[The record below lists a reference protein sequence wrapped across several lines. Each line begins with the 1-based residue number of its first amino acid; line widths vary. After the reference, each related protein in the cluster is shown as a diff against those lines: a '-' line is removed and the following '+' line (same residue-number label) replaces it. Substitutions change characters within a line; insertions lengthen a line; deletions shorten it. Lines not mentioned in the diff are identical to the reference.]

1 MTKTI
6 FLKKSLESELKSN
19 ERFNGISTIEIP
31 LKEEQSTHIYQSSGN
46 YIADHLGQI
55 VLTFSNET
63 AWYWNKDLELTLKV
77 GSRDGELKPITL
89 EKSGEYS
96 LIRNGDEVEISKNG
110 DTFLIKNI
118 KKRFNL
124 GINLNTGD
132 IISWNINVLNKN
144 SIDFKAE
151 FKIDYFKILKKTLEK
166 NVDNEKVELL
176 NKELKL
182 KKQTIDEYNKI
193 NYQLNTKLNS
203 EKISNNNL
211 SKVIEIKDKLL
222 EKSEEKY
229 NKCNQLHNEKITE
242 NMKLLT
248 ILEQKNLLFKLNQ
261 SNNDKFRKENE
272 ELKRVNDA
280 LRKQLEHKSMECED
294 LAERYR
300 KKHNQNETTSVRNL
314 YYKTQI
320 KSKNELLE
328 KKYFELMNS
337 KKQILN
343 LEFKMKTAKHEFAK
357 KAENNEKVID
367 DLVFIIDNKDY
378 QINNLKNNVINNLD
392 LVKQELKTVTDKCV
406 ELQNKCSKQK
416 IAKYENFNINMYA
429 FEEEFKSKV
438 LKRHIFILEKKL
450 NKVVKNKKLSDLTV
464 VELSRENA
472 KLLRINHT
480 NKNNEKKLRD
490 NLNKAKI
497 RINQEVNYAK
507 KYKDKLNKIKN
518 KFI

>member
-89 EKSGEYS
+89 EESGEYS

-124 GINLNTGD
+124 GVNLNTGD

-151 FKIDYFKILKKTLEK
+151 FKIDYLKILKKTLER

-182 KKQTIDEYNKI
+182 KKQTINEYKTI
-193 NYQLNTKLNS
+193 TYELNTKINS

-222 EKSEEKY
+222 D
-229 NKCNQLHNEKITE
+229 
-242 NMKLLT
+242 
-248 ILEQKNLLFKLNQ
+248 QKNLLFKLNQ
-261 SNNDKFRKENE
+261 SNNDKFRRENE
-272 ELKRVNDA
+272 ELKRKNA
-280 LRKQLEHKSMECED
+280 ELRKLLERKSMECED
-294 LAERYR
+294 LTEKYMR
-300 KKHNQNETTSVRNL
+300 KHNQNETTSVRNL
-314 YYKTQI
+314 YYKSQI

-378 QINNLKNNVINNLD
+378 KINNLKNNIINNLD
-392 LVKQELKTVTDKCV
+392 LVKQELKTVKDKFTI
-406 ELQNKCSKQK
+406 LQNKCSKQK
-416 IAKYENFNINMYA
+416 IAKYENFNIDMYS
-429 FEEEFKSKV
+429 FEEAFKSKV
-438 LKRHIFILEKKL
+438 LKRHIFILEKKI

-464 VELSRENA
+464 VELSKENV
-472 KLLRINHT
+472 KLLRINHI

-507 KYKDKLNKIKN
+507 KYKDKLTKIKN

>member
-63 AWYWNKDLELTLKV
+63 AWYWNKDLELTLKI
-77 GSRDGELKPITL
+77 GSKDGELKPITL
-89 EKSGEYS
+89 EESGEYS
-96 LIRNGDEVEISKNG
+96 LIRNDNDVEISKNG

-118 KKRFNL
+118 KKRVTL

-132 IISWNINVLNKN
+132 IISWTINVLNKN

-151 FKIDYFKILKKTLEK
+151 FKIDYLKILKKTLEK

-176 NKELKL
+176 NKEIKI

-211 SKVIEIKDKLL
+211 SKVIKIKEKLL

-248 ILEQKNLLFKLNQ
+248 ILDQKNLLFKLNQ
-261 SNNDKFRKENE
+261 SNNNKFRKENE
-272 ELKRVNDA
+272 ELKRENAELKKKV
-280 LRKQLEHKSMECED
+280 ECKSMEFED
-294 LAERYR
+294 LSAKYMR
-300 KKHNQNETTSVRNL
+300 KHNQNETTSARNI

-328 KKYFELMNS
+328 RKYFELMNS

-343 LEFKMKTAKHEFAK
+343 LEFKMKTAKHEFTK
-357 KAENNEKVID
+357 KSENNEKVID

-378 QINNLKNNVINNLD
+378 KINNLKNNIMNNLD
-392 LVKQELKTVTDKCV
+392 LVKQELKTVKDKWTI
-406 ELQNKCSKQK
+406 LQNKCSKQK
-416 IAKYENFNINMYA
+416 IAKYENFNIDMYS
-429 FEEEFKSKV
+429 FEEAFKSKV

-464 VELSRENA
+464 VELSKENS
-472 KLLRINHT
+472 KLLRINHI

-497 RINQEVNYAK
+497 KINQEVNYAK

>member
-31 LKEEQSTHIYQSSGN
+31 LKEEQSTHIYQSNGN

-63 AWYWNKDLELTLKV
+63 AWYWNKNLELTLNV

-89 EKSGEYS
+89 DESGDYS
-96 LIRNGDEVEISKNG
+96 LIINGDEAEISKNG

-118 KKRFNL
+118 KKRLNL

-132 IISWNINVLNKN
+132 TISWTINVLNKN

-151 FKIDYFKILKKTLEK
+151 FKIDYLKILKKTLER

-182 KKQTIDEYNKI
+182 KKQTIDEYKTI
-193 NYQLNTKLNS
+193 NYQLNTKINS

-222 EKSEEKY
+222 EKNEEKY

-248 ILEQKNLLFKLNQ
+248 ILDQKNLLFKLNQ
-261 SNNDKFRKENE
+261 SNNDKFRRENA
-272 ELKRVNDA
+272 ELK
-280 LRKQLEHKSMECED
+280 KQLERKSMEYED
-294 LAERYR
+294 LSAKYMR
-300 KKHNQNETTSVRNL
+300 KNNQNETTSVRNL
-314 YYKTQI
+314 YYKSQI

-328 KKYFELMNS
+328 KKYFELINS

-343 LEFKMKTAKHEFAK
+343 LEFKMKTAEHEFAK

-378 QINNLKNNVINNLD
+378 QINNLKNNVMNNLE
-392 LVKQELKTVTDKCV
+392 LVKQELKTVTDKCATL
-406 ELQNKCSKQK
+406 ENKCSKQK
-416 IAKYENFNINMYA
+416 IAKYENFNIDMYA
-429 FEEEFKSKV
+429 FEEAFKSKV

-497 RINQEVNYAK
+497 RINQEVNSAN